1 MDNYQRSAN
10 HLFWRRFFFSVTT
23 FSALYIG
30 AVRPLRVYL
39 NTQVVY
45 PVFTRVAV
53 ERAVI
58 FQPTSRSTEI
68 ILKNSGDTAAFVIPF
83 GGNFWIPFVL
93 LFIARN
99 WKIIRLLLYF
109 NSALIL
115 MYPVLSLLTVWGQG
129 WAIVLLNLLY
139 YMDGGFSLIFLLL
152 ALRSAVL
159 SLKKETAA

>member
-1 MDNYQRSAN
+1 MDNHQRSEN
-10 HLFWRRFFFSVTT
+10 HLFCRRLIFSVAVFAT
-23 FSALYIG
+23 LYIG
-30 AVRPLRVYL
+30 VVRPLRVCL

-45 PVFTRVAV
+45 PVFTRLAE
-53 ERAVI
+53 ERAEI
-58 FQPTSRSTEI
+58 FQPTSRTTEI
-68 ILKNSGDTAAFVIPF
+68 VLKDSGATATFGIPF
-83 GGNFWIPFVL
+83 GSNFWIPFVL

-139 YMDGGFSLIFLLL
+139 YMDGGFFLIFLLL

>member
-1 MDNYQRSAN
+1 
-10 HLFWRRFFFSVTT
+10 
-23 FSALYIG
+23 
-30 AVRPLRVYL
+30 VYL

-45 PVFTRVAV
+45 PVFTRLAV
-53 ERAVI
+53 ERAEI

-68 ILKNSGDTAAFVIPF
+68 ILKDSGDTAAFVIPF

-115 MYPVLSLLTVWGQG
+115 MYPVLSLLSFWEQG

-139 YMDGGFSLIFLLL
+139 YMDGGFFLIFVLLAIHSLI
-152 ALRSAVL
+152 L
-159 SLKKETAA
+159 SRKLE

>member
-1 MDNYQRSAN
+1 
-10 HLFWRRFFFSVTT
+10 
-23 FSALYIG
+23 
-30 AVRPLRVYL
+30 VYL

-45 PVFTRVAV
+45 PVFIRVAV
-53 ERAVI
+53 ERAEI
-58 FQPTSRSTEI
+58 FQPTNRSTEI
-68 ILKNSGDTAAFVIPF
+68 ILKDSGDTAAFVIPF

-115 MYPVLSLLTVWGQG
+115 MYPVLGLLSFWEQG

-139 YMDGGFSLIFLLL
+139 YMDGGFFLIFVLLAIHSLI
-152 ALRSAVL
+152 L
-159 SLKKETAA
+159 SRKLE

>member
-1 MDNYQRSAN
+1 
-10 HLFWRRFFFSVTT
+10 
-23 FSALYIG
+23 
-30 AVRPLRVYL
+30 VYL

-45 PVFTRVAV
+45 PVFTRLAV
-53 ERAVI
+53 ERAEI

-68 ILKNSGDTAAFVIPF
+68 ILKDSGDTAAFVIPF

-115 MYPVLSLLTVWGQG
+115 MYPVLSLLSFGEQG

-139 YMDGGFSLIFLLL
+139 YMDGGFFLIFVLLAIHSLI
-152 ALRSAVL
+152 L
-159 SLKKETAA
+159 SRKLE

>member
-1 MDNYQRSAN
+1 MDSHQRSAN
-10 HLFWRRFFFSVTT
+10 HLFWRRFFFSVTV
-23 FSALYIG
+23 FFALYIG

-45 PVFTRVAV
+45 PVFTRLAE
-53 ERAVI
+53 ERAEI
-58 FQPTSRSTEI
+58 SQPTSRTTVI
-68 ILKNSGDTAAFVIPF
+68 VLKDNGDTAAFTIPF

-115 MYPVLSLLTVWGQG
+115 MYPVLGLLTVWGQG
-129 WAIVLLNLLY
+129 WAIVFLNLLY
-139 YMDGGFSLIFLLL
+139 YMEGGFFLIFVLLAIHSLI
-152 ALRSAVL
+152 L
-159 SLKKETAA
+159 SRKLE

>member
-1 MDNYQRSAN
+1 M
-10 HLFWRRFFFSVTT
+10 
-23 FSALYIG
+23 
-30 AVRPLRVYL
+30 YL

-53 ERAVI
+53 ERAEI

-68 ILKNSGDTAAFVIPF
+68 ILKDSRDTAAFVIPF

-93 LFIARN
+93 LFITRN

-115 MYPVLSLLTVWGQG
+115 MYPVLGLLTVWGQG
-129 WAIVLLNLLY
+129 WAIVLLNLFY
-139 YMDGGFSLIFLLL
+139 YMDGGFFLIFVLLAIHSLILIRKL
-152 ALRSAVL
+152 
-159 SLKKETAA
+159 E

>member
-1 MDNYQRSAN
+1 MDSHQRSEN
-10 HLFWRRFFFSVTT
+10 HLFWRRFFFSVTV

-45 PVFTRVAV
+45 PVFTRLAE
-53 ERAVI
+53 ERAEI
-58 FQPTSRSTEI
+58 FQPTSRTTEI
-68 ILKNSGDTAAFVIPF
+68 VLKDSGNTTAFVIPF

-115 MYPVLSLLTVWGQG
+115 MYPVLGLLTVWGQG
-129 WAIVLLNLLY
+129 WAVVLLNLLY
-139 YMDGGFSLIFLLL
+139 YMEGGFFLIFVLL
-152 ALRSAVL
+152 AIHSLPL
-159 SLKKETAA
+159 SRKLE

>member
-1 MDNYQRSAN
+1 
-10 HLFWRRFFFSVTT
+10 
-23 FSALYIG
+23 
-30 AVRPLRVYL
+30 VYL

-45 PVFTRVAV
+45 PVFTRLAE
-53 ERAVI
+53 ERAEI

-68 ILKNSGDTAAFVIPF
+68 ILKDSGDTAAFVIPF

-99 WKIIRLLLYF
+99 WKIIRLPLYF

-115 MYPVLSLLTVWGQG
+115 MYPVLSLLSFGEQG

-139 YMDGGFSLIFLLL
+139 YMDGGFFLIFVLLAIHSLI
-152 ALRSAVL
+152 L
-159 SLKKETAA
+159 SRKLE

>member
-1 MDNYQRSAN
+1 MDSHQRSEN
-10 HLFWRRFFFSVTT
+10 HLFWRRFFFNVAVFSV
-23 FSALYIG
+23 LYIG

-45 PVFTRVAV
+45 PVFTRLAE
-53 ERAVI
+53 ERAEI

-68 ILKNSGDTAAFVIPF
+68 ILKDSGDTAAFVIPF
-83 GGNFWIPFVL
+83 GSNFWIPFVL

-115 MYPVLSLLTVWGQG
+115 MYPVLGLLTVWGQG

-139 YMDGGFSLIFLLL
+139 YMDGGFFLIFVLLAIHSLI
-152 ALRSAVL
+152 L
-159 SLKKETAA
+159 SRKLE

>member
-1 MDNYQRSAN
+1 MDSHQRSEN

-23 FSALYIG
+23 FSVLYIG

-45 PVFTRVAV
+45 PVFTRLAE
-53 ERAVI
+53 ERAEI
-58 FQPTSRSTEI
+58 FQPTSRTTEI
-68 ILKNSGDTAAFVIPF
+68 VLKDSGDTAAFVIPF

-115 MYPVLSLLTVWGQG
+115 MYPVLSLLSFWEQG

-139 YMDGGFSLIFLLL
+139 YMDGGFFLIFVLLAIHSLI
-152 ALRSAVL
+152 L
-159 SLKKETAA
+159 SRKLE

>member
-1 MDNYQRSAN
+1 MDSHQRSAN
-10 HLFWRRFFFSVTT
+10 HIFWRRFFFSVTV

-45 PVFTRVAV
+45 PVFTRLAE
-53 ERAVI
+53 ERAEI
-58 FQPTSRSTEI
+58 FQPTSRTTEI
-68 ILKNSGDTAAFVIPF
+68 VLKDSGNTAAFVIPF

-115 MYPVLSLLTVWGQG
+115 MYPVLGLLTVWGQG
-129 WAIVLLNLLY
+129 WAIVFLNLLY
-139 YMDGGFSLIFLLL
+139 YMEGGFFLIFVLLAIHSLI
-152 ALRSAVL
+152 L
-159 SLKKETAA
+159 SRKLE

>member
-1 MDNYQRSAN
+1 
-10 HLFWRRFFFSVTT
+10 
-23 FSALYIG
+23 
-30 AVRPLRVYL
+30 VYL

-53 ERAVI
+53 ERAEI

-68 ILKNSGDTAAFVIPF
+68 ILKDSGDTAAFVIPF

-115 MYPVLSLLTVWGQG
+115 IYPVLSLLSFGEQG
-129 WAIVLLNLLY
+129 WAIVLLNLFY
-139 YMDGGFSLIFLLL
+139 YMDGGFFLIFVLLAIHSLI
-152 ALRSAVL
+152 L
-159 SLKKETAA
+159 SRKLE

>member
-1 MDNYQRSAN
+1 M
-10 HLFWRRFFFSVTT
+10 
-23 FSALYIG
+23 
-30 AVRPLRVYL
+30 YL

-53 ERAVI
+53 ERAEI

-68 ILKNSGDTAAFVIPF
+68 ILKDSRDTAAFVIPF
-83 GGNFWIPFVL
+83 GSNFWIPFVL
-93 LFIARN
+93 LFITRN

-115 MYPVLSLLTVWGQG
+115 MYPVLSLLSFGEQG

-139 YMDGGFSLIFLLL
+139 YMDGGFFLIFVLLAIHSLI
-152 ALRSAVL
+152 L
-159 SLKKETAA
+159 SRKLE

>member
-1 MDNYQRSAN
+1 MDSHQRSEN

-30 AVRPLRVYL
+30 A
-39 NTQVVY
+39 
-45 PVFTRVAV
+45 
-53 ERAVI
+53 EI
-58 FQPTSRSTEI
+58 FQPTSRTTEI
-68 ILKNSGDTAAFVIPF
+68 VLKESGNTAAFVIPF

-115 MYPVLSLLTVWGQG
+115 MYPVLGLLTVWGQG
-129 WAIVLLNLLY
+129 WAIVFLNLLY
-139 YMDGGFSLIFLLL
+139 YMEGGFFLIFVLLAIHSLI
-152 ALRSAVL
+152 L
-159 SLKKETAA
+159 SRKLE

>member
-1 MDNYQRSAN
+1 MDSHQRSEN
-10 HLFWRRFFFSVTT
+10 HLFWRRFFFSVTV

-45 PVFTRVAV
+45 PVFIRMAV
-53 ERAVI
+53 ERAEI
-58 FQPTSRSTEI
+58 FQPTSRSTKI

-99 WKIIRLLLYF
+99 WKIIRFPLYF

-115 MYPVLSLLTVWGQG
+115 MYPVLSLLSFGEQG

-139 YMDGGFSLIFLLL
+139 YMEGGFFLIFILLAIHSLI
-152 ALRSAVL
+152 LR
-159 SLKKETAA
+159 KKLE

>member
-1 MDNYQRSAN
+1 MDSHQRSEN

-23 FSALYIG
+23 FSALYIA

-45 PVFTRVAV
+45 PVFTRLEE
-53 ERAVI
+53 ERAEI
-58 FQPTSRSTEI
+58 FQPTSRTTEI
-68 ILKNSGDTAAFVIPF
+68 VLKDSGDTAAFVIPF

-115 MYPVLSLLTVWGQG
+115 MYPVLGLLTVWGQG

-139 YMDGGFSLIFLLL
+139 YMDGGFFLIFVLLAIHSLI
-152 ALRSAVL
+152 L
-159 SLKKETAA
+159 SRKLE

>member
-1 MDNYQRSAN
+1 MDSHQRSAN
-10 HLFWRRFFFSVTT
+10 HLFWRRLLCSVAV
-23 FSALYIG
+23 FSALYVG

-45 PVFTRVAV
+45 PVFTRLAE
-53 ERAVI
+53 ERAEI
-58 FQPTSRSTEI
+58 FQPTSRTTEI
-68 ILKNSGDTAAFVIPF
+68 VLKDSGDTAAFVIPF

-115 MYPVLSLLTVWGQG
+115 MYPVLGLLTVWGQG
-129 WAIVLLNLLY
+129 WAIVLLNLFY
-139 YMDGGFSLIFLLL
+139 YMDGGFFLIFILLAIHSLI
-152 ALRSAVL
+152 L
-159 SLKKETAA
+159 SRKLE

>member
-1 MDNYQRSAN
+1 MDSHQRSEN
-10 HLFWRRFFFSVTT
+10 HLFWRRFFFSVTA
-23 FSALYIG
+23 FSTLYIG
-30 AVRPLRVYL
+30 GVRPLRVYL

-45 PVFTRVAV
+45 PVFTRLAE
-53 ERAVI
+53 ERAEI
-58 FQPTSRSTEI
+58 FQPTSRTTEI
-68 ILKNSGDTAAFVIPF
+68 VLKDSGDTAAFVIPF

-115 MYPVLSLLTVWGQG
+115 MYPVLSLLSFWEQG

-139 YMDGGFSLIFLLL
+139 YMDGGFFLIFVLLAIHSLI
-152 ALRSAVL
+152 L
-159 SLKKETAA
+159 SRKLE

>member
-1 MDNYQRSAN
+1 MDSHQRSEN
-10 HLFWRRFFFSVTT
+10 HLFWRRFFFSVTV

-45 PVFTRVAV
+45 PVFTRLAV
-53 ERAVI
+53 ERAEI
-58 FQPTSRSTEI
+58 FQPTNRTTKI
-68 ILKNSGDTAAFVIPF
+68 VLKDSGDTAAFGIPF
-83 GGNFWIPFVL
+83 GSNFWIPFVL

-115 MYPVLSLLTVWGQG
+115 MYPVLGLLTVGGQG

-139 YMDGGFSLIFLLL
+139 YMDGGFFLIFVLLAIHSLI
-152 ALRSAVL
+152 L
-159 SLKKETAA
+159 SRKLE

>member
-1 MDNYQRSAN
+1 MDSHQRSEN

-23 FSALYIG
+23 FFALYIG

-45 PVFTRVAV
+45 PVFTRLAV
-53 ERAVI
+53 ERAEI

-68 ILKNSGDTAAFVIPF
+68 ILKDSGDTAAFVIPF

-115 MYPVLSLLTVWGQG
+115 MYPVLSLLSFWEQG

-139 YMDGGFSLIFLLL
+139 YMDGGFFLIFVLLAIHSLI
-152 ALRSAVL
+152 L
-159 SLKKETAA
+159 SRKLE

>member
-1 MDNYQRSAN
+1 MDSHQRSAN
-10 HLFWRRFFFSVTT
+10 HLFWRRFFFSVTV

-45 PVFTRVAV
+45 PVFTRLAE
-53 ERAVI
+53 ERAEI
-58 FQPTSRSTEI
+58 FQPTSRTTEI
-68 ILKNSGDTAAFVIPF
+68 VLKDSGDTAAFVIPF

-115 MYPVLSLLTVWGQG
+115 MYPALGLLTVWGQG
-129 WAIVLLNLLY
+129 GTIVLLNLLY
-139 YMDGGFSLIFLLL
+139 YMEGGFFLIFVLLAIHSLI
-152 ALRSAVL
+152 L
-159 SLKKETAA
+159 SRKLE

>member
-1 MDNYQRSAN
+1 MDSHQRSEN
-10 HLFWRRFFFSVTT
+10 DLFWRRLLCNVAV
-23 FSALYIG
+23 FSALYVG

-45 PVFTRVAV
+45 PVFTRLAE
-53 ERAVI
+53 ERAEI
-58 FQPTSRSTEI
+58 FQPTSRTTEI
-68 ILKNSGDTAAFVIPF
+68 VLKDSGDTAAFVIPF

-115 MYPVLSLLTVWGQG
+115 MYPALGLLTVWGQG
-129 WAIVLLNLLY
+129 WTIVLLILLY
-139 YMDGGFSLIFLLL
+139 YMEGGFFLIFVLLAIHSLI
-152 ALRSAVL
+152 L
-159 SLKKETAA
+159 SRKLE

>member
-1 MDNYQRSAN
+1 MDSHQRSEN
-10 HLFWRRFFFSVTT
+10 HLFWRRFFFSVTA
-23 FSALYIG
+23 FSTLYIG

-45 PVFTRVAV
+45 PVFTRLAE
-53 ERAVI
+53 ERAEI

-68 ILKNSGDTAAFVIPF
+68 ILKDSGDTAAFVIPF

-115 MYPVLSLLTVWGQG
+115 MYPVLGLLTVWGQG

-139 YMDGGFSLIFLLL
+139 YMDGGFFLIFVLLAIRSLI
-152 ALRSAVL
+152 LRRKL
-159 SLKKETAA
+159 E

>member
-1 MDNYQRSAN
+1 MDSHQRSEN

-45 PVFTRVAV
+45 PVFTRLAV
-53 ERAVI
+53 ERAEI

-68 ILKNSGDTAAFVIPF
+68 ILKDSGDTAAFVIPF

-115 MYPVLSLLTVWGQG
+115 MYPVLSLLSFGEQG

-139 YMDGGFSLIFLLL
+139 YMDGGFFLIFVLLAIHSLI
-152 ALRSAVL
+152 L
-159 SLKKETAA
+159 SRKLE

>member
-1 MDNYQRSAN
+1 MDSHQRSEN
-10 HLFWRRFFFSVTT
+10 HLFWRRFFFSVTA

-45 PVFTRVAV
+45 PVFTRLAV
-53 ERAVI
+53 EGAEI
-58 FQPTSRSTEI
+58 FQPTSRSIEI
-68 ILKNSGDTAAFVIPF
+68 ILKDSRYTAAFVIPF

-115 MYPVLSLLTVWGQG
+115 MYPVLSLLSFWEQG

-139 YMDGGFSLIFLLL
+139 YMDGGFFLIFVLLAIHSLI
-152 ALRSAVL
+152 L
-159 SLKKETAA
+159 SRKLE

>member
-1 MDNYQRSAN
+1 MDSHQRSAN
-10 HLFWRRFFFSVTT
+10 HLFWRRLLCSVAV
-23 FSALYIG
+23 FSALYVG

-45 PVFTRVAV
+45 PVFTRLAE
-53 ERAVI
+53 ERAEI
-58 FQPTSRSTEI
+58 FQPTSRTTEI
-68 ILKNSGDTAAFVIPF
+68 VLKDSGNTAAFVIPF

-115 MYPVLSLLTVWGQG
+115 MYPVLSLLSVWGQG

-139 YMDGGFSLIFLLL
+139 YMDGGFFLIFVLLAIHSLI
-152 ALRSAVL
+152 L
-159 SLKKETAA
+159 SRKLE

>member
-1 MDNYQRSAN
+1 M
-10 HLFWRRFFFSVTT
+10 
-23 FSALYIG
+23 
-30 AVRPLRVYL
+30 YL

-45 PVFTRVAV
+45 PVFTRLAE
-53 ERAVI
+53 ERAEI
-58 FQPTSRSTEI
+58 FQPTSRTTEI
-68 ILKNSGDTAAFVIPF
+68 VLKDSGDTAAFVIPF

-115 MYPVLSLLTVWGQG
+115 MYPVLSLLSFWEQG

-139 YMDGGFSLIFLLL
+139 YMDGGFFLIFVLLAIHSLI
-152 ALRSAVL
+152 L
-159 SLKKETAA
+159 SRKLE

>member
-1 MDNYQRSAN
+1 MDSHQRSAN
-10 HLFWRRFFFSVTT
+10 HLFWRRFFFSVTV
-23 FSALYIG
+23 FFALYIG

-45 PVFTRVAV
+45 PVFTRLAE
-53 ERAVI
+53 ERAEI
-58 FQPTSRSTEI
+58 FQPTSRTTEI
-68 ILKNSGDTAAFVIPF
+68 VLKDSGNTAAFVIPF

-115 MYPVLSLLTVWGQG
+115 MYPVLGLLTVWGQG
-129 WAIVLLNLLY
+129 WAIVFLNLLY
-139 YMDGGFSLIFLLL
+139 YMEGGFFLIFVLLAIHSLI
-152 ALRSAVL
+152 L
-159 SLKKETAA
+159 SRKLE